1 MYNISQDVTM
11 LQLNLSRWD
20 KPKRSY
26 SSISME
32 KQSMLPRL
40 LWVRKDMTMK
50 ELHFEVFKTL
60 RQVFSEW
67 VSLADENSTRQLKPE
82 QEAVRKNIIEFP
94 FRLQEDQPMTQEQFD
109 ALSDEDAF

>member
-1 MYNISQDVTM
+1 MD
-11 LQLNLSRWD
+11 
-20 KPKRSY
+20 
-26 SSISME
+26 

-67 VSLADENSTRQLKPE
+67 VSFADQNSTRQFKPE
-82 QEAVRKNIIEFP
+82 
-94 FRLQEDQPMTQEQFD
+94 
-109 ALSDEDAF
+109 